1 VIYATI
7 GIESAQMLKEYDVSV
22 VSNSK
27 QVFPLSQVQ
36 PVFTLNRLE
45 LGVMDFQ
52 PRKPGSNEL
61 YLRLTPKSSVDRS
74 SDVIFAEFYK
84 PPGAEGDLIPHRINA
99 AGIDQGIDVAGYKIV
114 FKGWG
119 LIPQIK
125 LSDQYNP
132 TTPWMEVP
140 ENVSVSTNASFSIKN
155 T

>member
-1 VIYATI
+1 MNKKRMIAMILSIILLAGCAKKPSNENQPHHESITVVTVESGTSLAKPLLSGWSLTQKPVIDNESLKLTVLGFQLSETRTTVIYATI

-61 YLRLTPKSSVDRS
+61 YLRLT
-74 SDVIFAEFYK
+74 
-84 PPGAEGDLIPHRINA
+84 L
-99 AGIDQGIDVAGYKIV
+99 
-114 FKGWG
+114 
-119 LIPQIK
+119 L
-125 LSDQYNP
+125 LYNE
-132 TTPWMEVP
+132 WL
-140 ENVSVSTNASFSIKN
+140 
-155 T
+155 